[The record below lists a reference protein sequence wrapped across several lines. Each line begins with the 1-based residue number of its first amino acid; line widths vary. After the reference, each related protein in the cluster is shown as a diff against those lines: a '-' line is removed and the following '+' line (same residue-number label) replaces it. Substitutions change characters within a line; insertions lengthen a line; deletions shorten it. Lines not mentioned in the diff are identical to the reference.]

1 MAIGF
6 ARLEFVKRSAGKNAC
21 AKAAY
26 NGREQ
31 IHFNGT
37 SFSPPM
43 TYDWSFKEKPVYHDI
58 LLPKG
63 ADPSFKNGKNLWNL
77 VEKKENRINSQV
89 ALEMVIA
96 LPDDKA
102 ISIEDRIELIQ
113 TFIEE
118 HLVSKGL
125 AVQVDIHQPEKL
137 KSYSSKT
144 LDVEDLE
151 HNWHAHLLITTRR
164 FDESGLDFEDHKA
177 RDLMPAMRTVNS
189 NELSI
194 VQRANAV
201 VVNGVNWGALW
212 TQFQNKFFESKG
224 LDLRVDENGIVSQ
237 THLGPVRMRRRA
249 FDLEEENKLLIALNQ
264 EESKDSSAILKKITE
279 TRSVFNF
286 SDVERFIQKN
296 VPFDSRDVIRQ
307 SFWEQNEIVPLIDS
321 KTQNSTG
328 QFSTRSIIEEE
339 KLILRLA
346 DSIQEK
352 KALNLRNKQLEDE
365 ASELNSEQLDA
376 FRSIIKGKRLSCIEG
391 HAGTGKSYLLGA
403 LKNVY
408 EKESYLVRALG
419 PDDATAQV
427 LKEKGFS
434 SIDNVYRF
442 LFLEH
447 HKKIEVKKNEVWI
460 VDETSKLANRPL
472 SELLKLAKKHDAQ
485 LVFAGCTS
493 QLPSVER
500 GGLFTAFCERYGAE
514 ELVEI
519 QRQKQLDQRSMAQSL
534 ASGQMAAAIDKLV
547 SFGEIKWQET
557 KQESIESLVKAWA
570 SDQTA
575 FPNQSFLILAHSNSE
590 VRILN
595 EMARLYRKEKGE
607 LSDEEFACQTSAGKI
622 YVSVGDKLEFRK
634 KDNQLGVVNGTVATL
649 VDVSNSQFTVY
660 ISDQNRRMTFNPEE
674 YNSFQLGYATTY
686 FRSQGQTVDRAYV
699 LHSPQMNKEK
709 FYVGLTRHVHKATLF
724 VSSDETSCLADL
736 KKQAFRKDKRENT
749 LNFTTEEQ
757 IGERQSAMQR
767 QQRILDLK
775 HSSSVVSKVK
785 GHSLGLWD
793 SLKSSISSH
802 YQRSKD
808 LKPKEE
814 FFNPKIDKSISK
826 GLVVKIDDQHK
837 DYSVI
842 KSEVGSSFKEMLSRN
857 SQSQEEVQPATKK
870 DLGVKWQGLD
880 DKGSS
885 LLKGYYSALN
895 QSSALYTLVRSDM
908 TGKDF
913 KTSSHFNEWQ
923 KSCVHRNAQ
932 AFEVMKTIPKHF
944 VQQAM
949 GGDAFQILQDRAS
962 KYESYNSQKQ
972 ADAVSISDKVREKL
986 DHFLYR
992 LFPDGPTGRDA
1003 KGLRFGSKHALSVIC
1018 KGDEAG
1024 CYYDFEKGEGGGPVK
1039 LVQHVLS
1046 MSREDALKWINEVV
1060 DDQTNMRVPSQY
1072 HFKGSDKHTGE
1083 WQSLKPFNETAPDL
1097 EKISPYFNKTYNE
1110 VARHAYRDQNGDLL
1124 FYTLRLVKKS
1134 NPSEKMVLPL
1144 TYGQWNGSNEA
1155 SWCLKAHQADKRSL
1169 YKLELINDYP
1179 KAKILVVEGEK
1190 TADAAQKLYSKE
1202 SMICVS
1208 WQGGSGAVAKADWS
1222 SLFGRDIVIW
1232 PDNDKAGFKAA
1243 ESIVSELRKT
1253 GVKSI
1258 KVVNQ
1263 EELSNKFPDKWDLAD
1278 PLPNGMKD
1286 QDVHNLISFSREKTI
1301 GIGQLTSKT
1310 LDKSQALEI
1319 LWRVEERLW
1328 SSLEQSY
1335 EERIWDLKHEIYKEF
1350 SRLVSHQQVLE
1361 AKIQSEC
1368 QNPELSRRISFQ
1380 LVLEEAHKGKNGLSI
1395 DAMKQILTHGN
1406 FNLSK
1411 DHIEE
1416 LDKLIASALS
1426 LGMSSESIKKEITSK
1441 SIDISNKPAID
1452 SFKAQKTLD
1461 NDISI

>member
-26 NGREQ
+26 NGRER

-37 SFSPPM
+37 NFSPKM
-43 TYDWSFKEKPVYHDI
+43 TYDWSFKEKPVYHEI
-58 LLPKG
+58 LLPKR
-63 ADPSFKNGKNLWNL
+63 ADLSFKNAENLWNL
-77 VEKKENRINSQV
+77 AEKKETRINSQV

-102 ISIEDRIELIQ
+102 ISIEDRIQLIQ
-113 TFIEE
+113 LFVEE
-118 HLVSKGL
+118 HFVSKGL
-125 AVQVDIHQPEKL
+125 AVQADIHPPEKQ
-137 KSYSSKT
+137 KSYSSKS

-151 HNWHAHLLITTRR
+151 HNWHAHLLILTRK
-164 FDESGLDFEDHKA
+164 FDSTGLDLEDHKA
-177 RDLMPAMRTVNS
+177 RDLMPTIR
-189 NELSI
+189 EG
-194 VQRANAV
+194 V
-201 VVNGVNWGALW
+201 VINGPKWGNFW
-212 TQFQNKFFESKG
+212 TQLQNKFFEWKG
-224 LDLRVDENGIVSQ
+224 LDLRVDDNGVISQ
-237 THLGPVRMRRRA
+237 IHLGPFRMRGRA
-249 FDLEEENKLLIALNQ
+249 FALEEENKLLIALNR
-264 EESKDSSAILKKITE
+264 EESKESSAILKKITE

-296 VPFDSRDVIRQ
+296 VEFDSRDTVRNG
-307 SFWEQNEIVPLIDS
+307 FWEQEEIVPLIDS
-321 KTQNSTG
+321 KTNNSTG
-328 QFSTRSIIEEE
+328 QFSTKSIIEEE

-352 KALNLRNKQLEDE
+352 KALNLRNKQFEDE
-365 ASELNSEQLDA
+365 ASELNSEQLTA
-376 FRSIIKGKRLSCIEG
+376 FKSIIKGNRLSCIEG

-403 LKNVY
+403 LKNTY
-408 EKESYLVRALG
+408 EKEGYLIRALG

-434 SIDNVYRF
+434 STDNVYRF

-447 HKKIEVKKNEVWI
+447 HKKIEVEKNEVWI

-472 SELLKLAKKHDAQ
+472 AELLKLAKKHDAQ
-485 LVFAGCTS
+485 LIFAGCTS

-514 ELVEI
+514 ELIEI
-519 QRQKQLDQRSMAQSL
+519 QRQKELDQRSMAQSL

-547 SFGEIKWQET
+547 SFGGIKWQET

-575 FPNQSFLILAHSNSE
+575 FPNQSSLILAHSNSE

-607 LSDEEFACQTSAGKI
+607 LSDEEYACKTSAGKI

-649 VDVSNSQFTVY
+649 VDISNNQFTVH

-724 VSSDETSCLADL
+724 ASSDETSCLADL

-749 LNFTTEEQ
+749 LKFTTEEQ
-757 IGERQSAMQR
+757 IQEKLSVEQR
-767 QQRILDLK
+767 QQHILDLK

-785 GHSLGLWD
+785 GHSLGFWD
-793 SLKSSISSH
+793 SIKTSLSSH
-802 YQRSKD
+802 QQRSKD

-814 FFNPKIDKSISK
+814 FFNPKIDKSTSK

-837 DYSVI
+837 DYSAI
-842 KSEVGSSFKEMLSRN
+842 KNELSSTFKEMLSRD
-857 SQSQEEVQPATKK
+857 SQQKEEVKQVSKN
-870 DLGVKWQGLD
+870 GLD
-880 DKGSS
+880 AKWKGLDEKGAS

-913 KTSSHFNEWQ
+913 KTSSHFSEWQ
-923 KSCVHRNAQ
+923 KSCVHRNAC
-932 AFEVMKTIPKHF
+932 AFEVIKAIPKHF

-949 GGDAFQILQDRAS
+949 GGDAFQIMQDRAL
-962 KYESYNSQKQ
+962 KYESYNIQKQ
-972 ADAVSISDKVREKL
+972 ADTVSVSDKVREKL

-1018 KGDEAG
+1018 KGDDAG

-1039 LVQHVLS
+1039 LVQNVLS
-1046 MSREDALKWINEVV
+1046 MSRDEALKWINDVV
-1060 DDQTNMRVPSQY
+1060 DGQPNMKVPSQY
-1072 HFKGSDKHTGE
+1072 HFKGSDKQLGE
-1083 WQSLKPFNETAPDL
+1083 WKSLKPVSETAPEL
-1097 EKISPYFNKTYNE
+1097 GKISSYFNKTYNE
-1110 VARHAYRDQNGDLL
+1110 IARHAYRDQNGDLL

-1134 NPSEKMVLPL
+1134 NPSEKMVVPL
-1144 TYGQWNGSNEA
+1144 SYGQWNGSDEA
-1155 SWCLKAHQADKRSL
+1155 SWCLKAHQSDKRGL
-1169 YKLELINDYP
+1169 YKLELISEYP

-1190 TADAAQKLYSKE
+1190 TADAAQKLYSKD
-1202 SMICVS
+1202 SVICVS
-1208 WQGGSGAVAKADWS
+1208 WQGGSGAVAKSDWS

-1232 PDNDKAGFKAA
+1232 PDNDRAGFKAA

-1253 GVKSI
+1253 GVKSL
-1258 KVVNQ
+1258 KVVSK
-1263 EELSNKFPDKWDLAD
+1263 EDLVSKFPDKWDLAD
-1278 PLPNGMKD
+1278 PLPAGMKD
-1286 QDVHNLISFSREKTI
+1286 QDIHNLISFSREKTI

-1328 SSLEQSY
+1328 NSLEQTY
-1335 EERIWDLKHEIYKEF
+1335 GGRVWDLKHEIYKEF
-1350 SRLVSHQQVLE
+1350 SRLISHQQVLE
-1361 AKIQSEC
+1361 SKIQSEC

-1380 LVLEEAHKGKNGLSI
+1380 LVMEEAYKGKSELSI
-1395 DAMKQILTHGN
+1395 DAVKQILTNGN

-1416 LDKLIASALS
+1416 FDKLIATSLS
-1426 LGMSSESIKKEITSK
+1426 LGMSSEAIKKETTSK
-1441 SIDISNKPAID
+1441 SIDISNKPSID
-1452 SFKAQKTLD
+1452 SFKIQKTLD
-1461 NDISI
+1461 NEISL